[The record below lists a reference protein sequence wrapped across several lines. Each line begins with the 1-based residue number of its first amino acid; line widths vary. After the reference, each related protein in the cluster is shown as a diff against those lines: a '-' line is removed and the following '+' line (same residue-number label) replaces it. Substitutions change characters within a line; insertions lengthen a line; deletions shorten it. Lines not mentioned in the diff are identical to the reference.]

1 MDPTAIKSTKTAAC
15 WGVIF
20 MKIILKQDVASLG
33 KNGDLVTVS
42 DGYARNYLIPRGLA
56 VQADTFNM
64 NIMESKK
71 NAEKTRRDKDLEKA
85 GKLARE
91 MKEMTLNISA
101 KAGENGKLFGSITS
115 MDIVESLKKTYGIT
129 IDKKKIE
136 MSEPIKV
143 LGKTVVNVKLYS
155 GVAGKISVNILK
167 EQ

>member
-1 MDPTAIKSTKTAAC
+1 
-15 WGVIF
+15 
-20 MKIILKQDVASLG
+20 MKIILKQDVASIG
-33 KNGDLVTVS
+33 KSGDLATVS

-56 VQADTFNM
+56 VQADNFNM

-71 NAEKTRRDKDLEKA
+71 NAEKTRKDKDLEKA

-91 MKEMTLNISA
+91 MKEMTLDISA

-129 IDKKKIE
+129 LDKKKIE
-136 MSEPIKV
+136 MGEPIKV

-155 GVAGKISVNILK
+155 GVVGKITVNILR